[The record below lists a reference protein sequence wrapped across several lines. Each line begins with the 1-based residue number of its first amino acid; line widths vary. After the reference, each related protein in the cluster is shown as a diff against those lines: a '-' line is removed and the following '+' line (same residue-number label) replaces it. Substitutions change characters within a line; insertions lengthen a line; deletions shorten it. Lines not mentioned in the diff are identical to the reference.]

1 MTIHPKTG
9 GAALGAALGT
19 VIVVVLS
26 SIHGV
31 HLASGADA
39 AIPAFLS
46 TLGAFLFPAP
56 EGNGGQSTAGPT
68 ADEVAKAMLEQ
79 EAKK

>member
-19 VIVVVLS
+19 AIVAILG
-26 SIHGV
+26 SIHGIN
-31 HLASGADA
+31 LSSATDGA
-39 AIPAFLS
+39 ITGFLS
-46 TLGAFLFPAP
+46 TLGAFLFPSADS
-56 EGNGGQSTAGPT
+56 NTPT

>member
-1 MTIHPKTG
+1 MTIHPKTS
-9 GAALGAALGT
+9 GAALGSSLGI
-19 VIVVVLS
+19 VIVIVLD

-31 HLASGADA
+31 HLAAGADA
-39 AIPAFLS
+39 AIPGFLS
-46 TLGAFLFPAP
+46 TLGAFLFPSP
-56 EGNGGQSTAGPT
+56 DTGPT